1 MAPATKSRSVFG
13 DILRDAL
20 DQQGRTIR
28 DLSRLLADE
37 YTEAESKRR
46 MLQRYIAGEIVPSE
60 RVRHEIA
67 DALGLPR
74 ERFAEDR
81 EHERAIREV
90 HSAML
95 PLAEALLN
103 AVKPHQRGQA

>member
-20 DQQGRTIR
+20 DQQGKTIR

-60 RVRHEIA
+60 RVRNEIA
-67 DALGLPR
+67 DALDLPR

-81 EHERAIREV
+81 EREREV
-90 HSAML
+90 RRVHASML
-95 PLAEALLN
+95 PLAEALLEV
-103 AVKPHQRGQA
+103 ARHAKDEA